1 MPFKNSFKRIVRET
15 SQSHELRKP
24 YLEKIQELRDGRA
37 VVSFFVSFN
46 SAIPLSQPD
55 ADMIEGV
62 LCNIDTSQGLT
73 LILDAPGGDGL
84 AAERIIQICKSYSK
98 KDFEAIVPARAKSAA
113 TMVCLG
119 SDRILMSPT
128 SELGPIDP
136 QVPVKLDDD
145 GPKWMAAHY
154 VAKVYDDLF
163 QKATSATGRIEPYLQ
178 QLNKFNAVFIEHLRA
193 ATKLSEDIAVNS
205 LQKGMLVGKSEAE
218 IKDAIKPFTDPELT
232 MSHGR
237 GINYDKARQCGLN
250 IELIDLDSELWQVV
264 WGLYERSKYVVNSGV
279 NKMIETVEGGYHA

>member
-1 MPFKNSFKRIVRET
+1 MPFKNSFKKILVET
-15 SQSHELRKP
+15 NQGHELRKP
-24 YLEKIQELRDGRA
+24 YLEKIHELRDGRG
-37 VVSFFVSFN
+37 VVSFFMSF
-46 SAIPLSQPD
+46 SSGMPLSQPD
-55 ADMIEGV
+55 ADMLEGV
-62 LCNIDTSQGLT
+62 LSNIDTSKGLT

-98 KDFEAIVPARAKSAA
+98 NDFETIVPARAKSAA

-154 VAKVYDDLF
+154 VTKVYDDLF
-163 QKATSATGRIEPYLQ
+163 QGASSTQGRIEPYLQ
-178 QLNKFNAVFIEHLRA
+178 QLNKFNAVFIAHLRA
-193 ATKLSEDIAVNS
+193 ATKLAEDIAVNS
-205 LQKGMLVGKSEAE
+205 LQKGMLAGKSEAE
-218 IKDAIKPFTDPELT
+218 IKTAIKPFTDPELT

-237 GINYDKARQCGLN
+237 GINYDKARDCGLN
-250 IELIDLDSELWQVV
+250 VELIDLDSELWHVI
-264 WGLYERSKYVVNSGV
+264 WGLYERSKYVVSTGASR
-279 NKMIETVEGGYHA
+279 MIETVEGGFHA

>member
-1 MPFKNSFKRIVRET
+1 MPFKNTFERIMKET
-15 SQSHELRKP
+15 GQDHELRKP
-24 YLEKIQELRDGRA
+24 YLDKIKELRNGRA
-37 VVSFFVSFN
+37 VVSFFINFN
-46 SAIPLSQPD
+46 TTTPLMQQD

-62 LCNIDTSQGLT
+62 LCNIDTSDGLT

-98 KDFEAIVPARAKSAA
+98 KDFETIVPARAKSAA

-119 SDRILMSPT
+119 ADRILMSPT

-154 VAKVYDDLF
+154 VTKVYDDLF
-163 QKATSATGRIEPYLQ
+163 KNANTTKGRIEPYLQ
-178 QLNKFNAVFIEHLRA
+178 QLNKFNAVYIEQLRA
-193 ATKLSEDIAVNS
+193 ATKLSVDIAVNC
-205 LQKGMLVGKSEAE
+205 LQKGMMVGKTEDE
-218 IKDAIKPFTDPELT
+218 IKLGIKPFTDPELS

-237 GINYDKARQCGLN
+237 GITYGKAQECGLN
-250 IELIDLDSELWQVV
+250 VELIDLDSELWQVV
-264 WGLYERSKYVVNSGV
+264 WGLYERSKFVVNMGK
-279 NKMIETVEGGYHA
+279 NKLIETVEGGFHA